1 MREENMRFGT
11 FIRQKR
17 INDSRGLTLK
27 DVAAELN
34 LSLSYL
40 SDIEQNRRSPLDSKQ
55 IDKLCDFLNL
65 TEEDKHTML
74 DLAAKETSRIPSDIE
89 DVMMYTEEGSNARR
103 ALRMTNAGYAT
114 NEDWKEFIQKL
125 EARRREQE
133 GPGN

>member
-1 MREENMRFGT
+1 MRQENMRFGT

-40 SDIEQNRRSPLDSKQ
+40 SDIEQNRRSPLDSNQ
-55 IDKLCDFLNL
+55 IERLCAFLNL
-65 TEEDKHTML
+65 NEDDKHTMF
-74 DLAAKETSRIPSDIE
+74 DLAAKETSKIPSDIE

-114 NEDWKEFIQKL
+114 NDDWKRFIQEL
-125 EARRREQE
+125 EAKKKKQE
-133 GPGN
+133 GSSN